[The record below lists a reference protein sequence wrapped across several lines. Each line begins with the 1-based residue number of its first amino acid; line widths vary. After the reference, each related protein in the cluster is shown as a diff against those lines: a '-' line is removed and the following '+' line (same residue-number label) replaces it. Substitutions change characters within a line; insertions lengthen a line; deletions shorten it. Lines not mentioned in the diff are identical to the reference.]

1 MQLLKLSHDP
11 ASAHAQA
18 DRLKDRPAKKDGG
31 LIDVFPKPQ
40 YFQVHFQH
48 LHEHN
53 QQLHE
58 ELTQLKDTVAK
69 TDEKLGRLL
78 AMLNGKCVMGQ

>member
-1 MQLLKLSHDP
+1 MQILKLSYEP
-11 ASAHAQA
+11 ARAN
-18 DRLKDRPAKKDGG
+18 RLNNHPAKKDDSLLG
-31 LIDVFPKPQ
+31 LFPKPQ

-58 ELTQLKDTVAK
+58 ELAQLKDTVAK

-78 AMLNGKCVMGQ
+78 ALLSGKSVMG

>member
-1 MQLLKLSHDP
+1 MQQLKLS
-11 ASAHAQA
+11 SAPDSVTA
-18 DRLKDRPAKKDGG
+18 LKNRYSGKDDS
-31 LIDVFPKPQ
+31 LLELFPKPQ
-40 YFQVHFQH
+40 YFQVHFQN

-58 ELTQLKDTVAK
+58 ELAQLKDTVAK

-78 AMLNGKCVMGQ
+78 ALLSGKSVMGQ